1 MLRILKKDEHKAFL
15 GTNVVLEKWLAGN
28 GNHGVEESPH
38 DLLVVDVKEPLVEGH
53 WPEIG
58 GAAAATL
65 TPWQTF
71 ISWKGFNFGED
82 KRKSEVTG
90 CKKKSDFNIE
100 YFKASF
106 FTTSNEHF
114 FLYWKKIP
122 NGSRGRLSEYVF
134 VTGTTRIA
142 FVMQTWIKS
151 FLLVGWD
158 RYVLDTTNNNNKMK
172 INKSIFYLCYHR
184 QGCLRCPTQERR

>member
-1 MLRILKKDEHKAFL
+1 MLRILKKDKHKAFL

-90 CKKKSDFNIE
+90 CKKNQISRLNISKQA
-100 YFKASF
+100 FLQPQMSIFSF
-106 FTTSNEHF
+106 IG
-114 FLYWKKIP
+114 KKIP

>member
-1 MLRILKKDEHKAFL
+1 MLRILKKDKHKAFL

-58 GAAAATL
+58 GAAAATR

-90 CKKKSDFNIE
+90 CKKKSDFKIE

-114 FLYWKKIP
+114 FFYWKKTP

-158 RYVLDTTNNNNKMK
+158 RYVLRHN
-172 INKSIFYLCYHR
+172 
-184 QGCLRCPTQERR
+184 E